1 MTRFLSFDC
10 VTTYHGVDDG
20 DSLRALTDG
29 AAIVASQRSSSGHS
43 SWSAML
49 NVEEEEDDDE
59 QGRLLLVHAKGDE
72 DKHDDG
78 DEANDVGIKRDDVSK
93 KALPVVAMKGN

>member
-20 DSLRALTDG
+20 DSLRALTEG

-78 DEANDVGIKRDDVSK
+78 DEANDVGIKRESK
-93 KALPVVAMKGN
+93 KAPPVVAMKGN